1 MSDQGICDSH
11 LPTKWFVYQKLKHN
25 LQEIGADSMKN
36 MTVFK
41 GTIISCSVVA
51 ISFAL
56 CVYFMVGDYS
66 KSMTIDMIRVFWV
79 LEGGG
84 MFASGVMPLLF
95 RGKWRWHWP
104 MLIIAIP
111 VQIVF
116 TILIIVVVF

>member
-1 MSDQGICDSH
+1 
-11 LPTKWFVYQKLKHN
+11 
-25 LQEIGADSMKN
+25 MKK

-84 MFASGVMPLLF
+84 IFASMVMPLFF

-116 TILIIVVVF
+116 SILIIIVVIVGPANV